1 MVVNVLCVVG
11 TRPEAIKLAPVIL
24 ELRKRPGIGC
34 SVCVTGQHRELADD
48 VLELFAIRPDHDL
61 DLMTEDQSMSSVAA
75 GVLAGVDALLRK
87 LEPDWVVVQ
96 GDTTTTMAGA
106 LAAFHAGV
114 PIAHVEAGLR
124 TGNLDGPF
132 PEELHRR
139 LVTMTASRHFA
150 PTPKAA
156 ANLRREG
163 VPDADI
169 VVTGNTVVD
178 ALLHAARLPFDPA
191 RTPLADL
198 PLDDGAL
205 VLLTVHRRES
215 FGAPLRQ
222 VFGAVRALVEH
233 FAGAVRVV
241 FPVHPNPAVR
251 RDAEATLGGVDHI
264 HLTPPLDYVSMVH
277 VMRRSTLIL
286 TDSGGIQEEAPGL
299 GVPVLVLR
307 DRTERPE
314 AAEAGFARIVGTDG
328 PRILAEARR
337 VIEDPSVREA
347 MHGARNP
354 YGDGHASR
362 RVVDTLS
369 AAR

>member
-1 MVVNVLCVVG
+1 VNVLCVVG

-24 ELRKRPGIGC
+24 ELRRRPGMGC
-34 SVCVTGQHRELADD
+34 AVCVTGQHRELADD
-48 VLELFAIRPDHDL
+48 VLELFGIRPDADL

-75 GVLAGVDALLRK
+75 GVLAGVDALVRK

-96 GDTTTTMAGA
+96 GDTTTTMAAA
-106 LAAFHAGV
+106 LAAFHLGV
-114 PIAHVEAGLR
+114 PLAHVEAGLR
-124 TGNLDGPF
+124 TGRLDGPF

-139 LVTMTASRHFA
+139 LVTMTAARHFA
-150 PTPKAA
+150 PTPGAA

-163 VPDADI
+163 VADAGI

-178 ALLHAARLPFDPA
+178 ALLHAARLPFHPA
-191 RTPLADL
+191 GTPLADV

-222 VFGAVRALVEH
+222 VFGAVRDLVEH
-233 FAGAVRVV
+233 FGGAVRVV

-264 HLTPPLDYVSMVH
+264 HLTPPLDYASMVQ
-277 VMRRSTLIL
+277 VMKRSTLIL

-337 VIEDPSVREA
+337 IIEDPSAREA
-347 MHGARNP
+347 MRGTRNP

-362 RVVDTLS
+362 RIVDALGAT
-369 AAR
+369 R

>member
-1 MVVNVLCVVG
+1 VNVLCVVG

-24 ELRKRPGIGC
+24 ELRTRPGIGC

-48 VLELFAIRPDHDL
+48 VLQLFAIRPDHDL
-61 DLMTEDQSMSSVAA
+61 DLMTDDQSMSSVAA
-75 GVLAGVDALLRK
+75 GVLAGVDPLLRK

-96 GDTTTTMAGA
+96 GDTTTTMAA
-106 LAAFHAGV
+106 SLAAFHGGV
-114 PIAHVEAGLR
+114 PVAHVEAGLR
-124 TGNLDGPF
+124 TGDLDGPF

-139 LVTMTASRHFA
+139 FVTMTASLHLA
-150 PTPKAA
+150 PTAKAA
-156 ANLRREG
+156 ANLRQEG
-163 VPDADI
+163 VADADI

-191 RTPLADL
+191 RTPLRDV
-198 PLDDGAL
+198 PVDDGAL

-222 VFGAVRALVEH
+222 VFGAVRDLVED
-233 FAGAVRVV
+233 FGGAVRVV

-251 RDAEATLGGVDHI
+251 RDAEATLGRVDHV

-286 TDSGGIQEEAPGL
+286 TDSGGIQEEAPSL

-307 DRTERPE
+307 DLTERPE

-347 MHGARNP
+347 MRGARNP

-362 RVVDTLS
+362 RVVDALG